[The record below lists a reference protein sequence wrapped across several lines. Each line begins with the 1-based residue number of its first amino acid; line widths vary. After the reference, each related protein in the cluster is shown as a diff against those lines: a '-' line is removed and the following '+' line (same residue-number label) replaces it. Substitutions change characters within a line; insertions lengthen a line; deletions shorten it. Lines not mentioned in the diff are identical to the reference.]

1 MGSGKGAATGKGTRR
16 GVGMDE
22 GAVAVA
28 GTGDGATGARG
39 SLSDVRLRLGNG
51 LSLLRGTTGGG
62 GGGNSGE
69 SKTDGDEPR

>member
-22 GAVAVA
+22 GAVA